1 MFNHMKAIVVAI
13 YRGHRIPEMSKEDKE
28 FVQKVA
34 FMEAITEATA
44 QLILSCLVLRS
55 YGINPDPF
63 SMVIQI
69 VSMMMSLLSIV
80 FAFGNVSK
88 CQYEFMV

>member
-1 MFNHMKAIVVAI
+1 MFIHMKTIIVAI
-13 YRGHRIPEMSKEDKE
+13 YRGHRIPEMSEEDKE

-69 VSMMMSLLSIV
+69 VSMVMSLLSII

-88 CQYEFMV
+88 RQYELMV